1 MMRKTVSFIFV
12 SLTSLAAIIVAAALF
27 AIVFFIFTESIRAIK
42 EVGFGLFSPNW
53 YPVWETNPEFG
64 IGTMLLNSLI
74 LTVWTSVWVWT
85 LGLSVAI
92 YLHKYALNK
101 EREVLL
107 RILEYVSGIPSVVLG
122 LFGVLILGN
131 WFLRLGAWSAQNFLN
146 ASIVLSVLTLPFMT
160 SLTFQSLEK
169 VPRQLVEGTIA
180 LGAKDLAVMWI
191 ELRYAAPGIVNA
203 MLSVFNRIF
212 GETMIVLMVAGGA
225 NLLVRSLLDP
235 VRPLTATLGSEIGEV
250 AVGSLH
256 YSALF
261 FIAFLVLSGSLI
273 LNLLTNRITRKLERW
288 IKG

>member
-53 YPVWETNPEFG
+53 YPVWEIDPEFG

>member
-12 SLTSLAAIIVAAALF
+12 SLTSLAAVVVAAALF
-27 AIVFFIFTESIRAIK
+27 AIVFFIFSESVPAIK
-42 EVGFGLFSPNW
+42 EVGLGLFSPNW
-53 YPVWETNPEFG
+53 YPVWEVEPEFG

-74 LTVWTSVWVWT
+74 LSVWTSVWVWT
-85 LGLSVAI
+85 IGLGVAI

-101 EREVLL
+101 ERELIL
-107 RILEYVSGIPSVVLG
+107 RVLEYVSGIPSVVLG

-146 ASIVLSVLTLPFMT
+146 ASIVLSVLTLPFMV

-169 VPRQLVEGTIA
+169 VPRQLTEGAVA
-180 LGAKDLAVMWI
+180 LGAKDLAVIWI
-191 ELRYAAPGIVNA
+191 ELKHAAAGIVNA
-203 MLSVFNRIF
+203 MLTVFNRIF

-225 NLLVRSLLDP
+225 NMLLKSFLDP

-256 YSALF
+256 YSVLF
-261 FIAFLVLSGSLI
+261 FIAFLVLTGCLI
-273 LNLLTNRITRKLERW
+273 LNVLSNMITRKLERW

>member
-12 SLTSLAAIIVAAALF
+12 SLTSLAAVIVAAALF
-27 AIVFFIFTESIRAIK
+27 AIVFFIFTESIQAIK

-53 YPVWETNPEFG
+53 YPVWEIDPEFG

>member
-1 MMRKTVSFIFV
+1 MRKTVSFIFV
-12 SLTSLAAIIVAAALF
+12 SLTSLAAVVVAAALF
-27 AIVFFIFTESIRAIK
+27 AIVFFIFSESVPAIK
-42 EVGFGLFSPNW
+42 EVGLRLFSPNW
-53 YPVWETNPEFG
+53 YPVWEVEPEFG

-74 LTVWTSVWVWT
+74 LSVWTSVWVWT
-85 LGLSVAI
+85 IGLGVAI

-101 EREVLL
+101 ERELIL
-107 RILEYVSGIPSVVLG
+107 RVLEYVSGIPSVVLG

-146 ASIVLSVLTLPFMT
+146 ASIVLSVLTLPFMV

-169 VPRQLVEGTIA
+169 VPRQLTEGAIA
-180 LGAKDLAVMWI
+180 LGAKDLAVTWI
-191 ELRYAAPGIVNA
+191 ELKHAAAGIVNA
-203 MLSVFNRIF
+203 MLTVFNRIF

-225 NLLVRSLLDP
+225 NMLLKSLLDP

-256 YSALF
+256 YSVLF
-261 FIAFLVLSGSLI
+261 FIAFLVLTGCLI
-273 LNLLTNRITRKLERW
+273 LNVLSNMITRKLERW

>member
-1 MMRKTVSFIFV
+1 MRKTVSFIFV
-12 SLTSLAAIIVAAALF
+12 SLTSLAAVIVAAALF

>member
-12 SLTSLAAIIVAAALF
+12 SLTSLAAVVVAAALF
-27 AIVFFIFTESIRAIK
+27 AIVFFIFSESTRAIK
-42 EVGFGLFSPNW
+42 EVGLGLFSPNW
-53 YPVWETNPEFG
+53 YPVWEVEPEFG

-74 LTVWTSVWVWT
+74 LSVWTSVWVWT
-85 LGLSVAI
+85 IGLGVAI

-101 EREVLL
+101 ERELIL
-107 RILEYVSGIPSVVLG
+107 RVLEYVSGIPSVVLG
-122 LFGVLILGN
+122 LFGVLLLGN

-146 ASIVLSVLTLPFMT
+146 ASIVLSVLTLPFMV

-169 VPRQLVEGTIA
+169 VPRQLTEGAIA
-180 LGAKDLAVMWI
+180 LGAKDLAVTWI
-191 ELRYAAPGIVNA
+191 ELKHAAAGIVNA
-203 MLSVFNRIF
+203 MLTVFNRIF

-225 NLLVRSLLDP
+225 NMLLKSLLDP

-256 YSALF
+256 YSVLF
-261 FIAFLVLSGSLI
+261 FIAFLVLTGCLI
-273 LNLLTNRITRKLERW
+273 LNVLSNMITRKLERW

>member
-1 MMRKTVSFIFV
+1 MRKTVSFIFV
-12 SLTSLAAIIVAAALF
+12 SLTSLAAVIVAAALF
-27 AIVFFIFTESIRAIK
+27 AIVFFIFSESIPAIK
-42 EVGFGLFSPNW
+42 EVGFGLFSSNW
-53 YPVWETNPEFG
+53 YPVWEKEPEFG
-64 IGTMLLNSLI
+64 IRTMLFNSLI

-85 LGLSVAI
+85 IGLAVAI

-122 LFGVLILGN
+122 LFGVLIIGN
-131 WFLRLGAWSAQNFLN
+131 WFLRFGAWSAQNFLN
-146 ASIVLSVLTLPFMT
+146 ASIVLSVLTLPIMT

-169 VPRQLVEGTIA
+169 VPRQLVEGAIA
-180 LGAKDLAVMWI
+180 LGAKDLAVTWV
-191 ELRYAAPGIVNA
+191 ELRYAVPGIVNA
-203 MLSVFNRIF
+203 MLNVFNRIF

-225 NLLVRSLLDP
+225 NMLVRSFLDP

>member
-1 MMRKTVSFIFV
+1 MRKTVSFIFV
-12 SLTSLAAIIVAAALF
+12 SLTSLAAVIVAAALF

-53 YPVWETNPEFG
+53 YPVWEIDPEFG

>member
-1 MMRKTVSFIFV
+1 MRKTVSFIFV
-12 SLTSLAAIIVAAALF
+12 SLTSLAAVVVAAALF
-27 AIVFFIFTESIRAIK
+27 AIVFFIFSESVPAIK
-42 EVGFGLFSPNW
+42 EVGLGLFSPNW
-53 YPVWETNPEFG
+53 YPVWEVEPEFG

-74 LTVWTSVWVWT
+74 LSVWTSVWVWT
-85 LGLSVAI
+85 IGLGVAI

-101 EREVLL
+101 ERELIL
-107 RILEYVSGIPSVVLG
+107 RVLEYVSGIPSVVLG

-146 ASIVLSVLTLPFMT
+146 ASIVLSVLTLPFMV

-169 VPRQLVEGTIA
+169 VPRQLTEGAIA
-180 LGAKDLAVMWI
+180 LGAKDLAVTWI
-191 ELRYAAPGIVNA
+191 ELKHAAAGIVNA
-203 MLSVFNRIF
+203 MLTVFNRIF

-225 NLLVRSLLDP
+225 NMLLKSLLDP

-256 YSALF
+256 YSVLF
-261 FIAFLVLSGSLI
+261 FIAFLVLTGCLI
-273 LNLLTNRITRKLERW
+273 LNVLSNMITRKLERW

>member
-1 MMRKTVSFIFV
+1 MRKTVSFIFV
-12 SLTSLAAIIVAAALF
+12 SLTSLAAVIVAAALF
-27 AIVFFIFTESIRAIK
+27 AIVFFIFTESIQAIK

-53 YPVWETNPEFG
+53 YPVWEIDPEFG

>member
-12 SLTSLAAIIVAAALF
+12 SLTSLAAVIVAAALF

-169 VPRQLVEGTIA
+169 VPRQLVEGAIA

-212 GETMIVLMVAGGA
+212 GAVSYTH
-225 NLLVRSLLDP
+225 
-235 VRPLTATLGSEIGEV
+235 LTLPT
-250 AVGSLH
+250 
-256 YSALF
+256 
-261 FIAFLVLSGSLI
+261 
-273 LNLLTNRITRKLERW
+273 TERV
-288 IKG
+288 

>member
-27 AIVFFIFTESIRAIK
+27 AIVFFIFTESIWAIK

-146 ASIVLSVLTLPFMT
+146 ASIMLSVLTLPFMT

-169 VPRQLVEGTIA
+169 VPRQLVEGAIA

-273 LNLLTNRITRKLERW
+273 LNLFTNRITRKLERW

>member
-1 MMRKTVSFIFV
+1 MRKTVSFIFV
-12 SLTSLAAIIVAAALF
+12 SLTSLAAVIVAAALF

-53 YPVWETNPEFG
+53 YPVWEADPEFG
-64 IGTMLLNSLI
+64 IGTMLMNSLI

-85 LGLSVAI
+85 IGLAVAI
-92 YLHKYALNK
+92 YLHKYALNR

-131 WFLRLGAWSAQNFLN
+131 LFLRLGAWSAQNFLN
-146 ASIVLSVLTLPFMT
+146 ASIVLTVLTVPFMT

-169 VPRQLVEGTIA
+169 VPRQLVEGAIS

-225 NLLVRSLLDP
+225 NTLVRSLLDP

>member
-12 SLTSLAAIIVAAALF
+12 SLTSLAAVVVAAALF
-27 AIVFFIFTESIRAIK
+27 AIVFFIFSESTRAIK
-42 EVGFGLFSPNW
+42 EVGLGLFSPNW
-53 YPVWETNPEFG
+53 YPVWEVEPEFG

-74 LTVWTSVWVWT
+74 LSVWTSVWVWT
-85 LGLSVAI
+85 IGLGVAI

-101 EREVLL
+101 ERELIL
-107 RILEYVSGIPSVVLG
+107 RVLEYVSGIPSVVLG

-146 ASIVLSVLTLPFMT
+146 ASIVLSVLTLPFMV

-169 VPRQLVEGTIA
+169 VPRQLTEGAIA
-180 LGAKDLAVMWI
+180 LGAKDLAVTWI
-191 ELRYAAPGIVNA
+191 ELKHAAAGIVNA
-203 MLSVFNRIF
+203 MLTVFNRIF

-225 NLLVRSLLDP
+225 NMLLKSLLDP

-256 YSALF
+256 YSVLF
-261 FIAFLVLSGSLI
+261 FIAFLVLTGCLI
-273 LNLLTNRITRKLERW
+273 LNVLSNMITRKLERW

>member
-12 SLTSLAAIIVAAALF
+12 SLTSLAAVIVAAALF

>member
-1 MMRKTVSFIFV
+1 MRKTVSFIFV
-12 SLTSLAAIIVAAALF
+12 SLTSLAAVIVAAALF
-27 AIVFFIFTESIRAIK
+27 AIVFFIFSESMRAIK

-53 YPVWETNPEFG
+53 YPVWETEPEFG

-85 LGLSVAI
+85 LGLGVAI
-92 YLHKYALNK
+92 YLHRYALNK

-131 WFLRLGAWSAQNFLN
+131 LFLRLGAWSAQNFLN

-169 VPRQLVEGTIA
+169 VPRQLTEGAIA
-180 LGAKDLAVMWI
+180 LGAKDFAVTWI
-191 ELRYAAPGIVNA
+191 ELKHAAPGIVNA
-203 MLSVFNRIF
+203 MLNVFNRIF

-225 NLLVRSLLDP
+225 NILVRSLLDP

>member
-1 MMRKTVSFIFV
+1 MRKTVSFIFV
-12 SLTSLAAIIVAAALF
+12 SLTSLAAVVVAAALF
-27 AIVFFIFTESIRAIK
+27 AIVFFIFSESTRAIK
-42 EVGFGLFSPNW
+42 EVGLGLFSPNW
-53 YPVWETNPEFG
+53 YPVWEVEPEFG

-74 LTVWTSVWVWT
+74 LSVWTSVWVWT
-85 LGLSVAI
+85 IGLGVAI

-101 EREVLL
+101 ERELIL
-107 RILEYVSGIPSVVLG
+107 RVLEYVSGIPSVVLG

-146 ASIVLSVLTLPFMT
+146 ASIVLSVLTLPFMV

-169 VPRQLVEGTIA
+169 VPRQLTEGAIA
-180 LGAKDLAVMWI
+180 LGAKDLAVTWI
-191 ELRYAAPGIVNA
+191 ELKHAAAGIVNA
-203 MLSVFNRIF
+203 MLTVFNRIF

-225 NLLVRSLLDP
+225 NMLLKSLLDP

-256 YSALF
+256 YSVLF
-261 FIAFLVLSGSLI
+261 FIAFLVLTGCLI
-273 LNLLTNRITRKLERW
+273 LNVLSNMITRKLERW

>member
-12 SLTSLAAIIVAAALF
+12 SLTSLAAVIVAAALF

-74 LTVWTSVWVWT
+74 LTIWTSVWVWT

>member
-12 SLTSLAAIIVAAALF
+12 SLTSLAAVVVAAALF
-27 AIVFFIFTESIRAIK
+27 AIVFFIFSESVPAIK
-42 EVGFGLFSPNW
+42 EVGLGLFSPNW
-53 YPVWETNPEFG
+53 YPVWEVEPEFG

-74 LTVWTSVWVWT
+74 LSVWTSVWVWT
-85 LGLSVAI
+85 IGLGVAI

-101 EREVLL
+101 ERELIL
-107 RILEYVSGIPSVVLG
+107 RVLEYVSGIPSVVLG

-146 ASIVLSVLTLPFMT
+146 ASIVLSVLTLPFMV

-169 VPRQLVEGTIA
+169 VPRQLTEGAIA
-180 LGAKDLAVMWI
+180 LGAKDLAVTWI
-191 ELRYAAPGIVNA
+191 ELKHAAAGIVNA
-203 MLSVFNRIF
+203 MLTVFNRIF

-225 NLLVRSLLDP
+225 NMLLKSLLDP

-256 YSALF
+256 YSVLF
-261 FIAFLVLSGSLI
+261 FIAFLVLTGCLI
-273 LNLLTNRITRKLERW
+273 LNVLSNMITRKLERW